1 VAVPLLTAPPEK
13 EVWKFAPFIVNRS
26 RSLTVNQ
33 QPKQGGNMKNRK
45 MMLVKI
51 LLSFMIVFA
60 FAFQAQAGEVYKL
73 ALSLAIT
80 GPTSDAGNPY
90 SKGVADYFQYVND
103 MKLLGDA
110 KIDCTI
116 RDDQYKTD
124 VTKRN
129 FEDFIDMGIVFYLNY
144 STGSTL
150 ALKRDFEEE
159 QMPTI
164 PASFHAGNLIDS
176 NYIFLPI
183 ASYSAQAIGLAEYVV
198 NNHKGATPR
207 VAMFLHPSAFGRGP
221 LSDVEKAV
229 KAGLDMEIVEVVEH
243 GKNLDNT
250 AMLKRLQS
258 KGVQYVISQT
268 IQSPVATMIKDAKR
282 LGIAA
287 DSFGQKGK
295 ITFLGCHYT
304 GGNDLIAL
312 AGSAA
317 ENYFWTTSYIVTSE
331 PGVGTDAQLALAK
344 RYGRDDKAAN
354 SHNYANG
361 VMVAQVAAEVIR
373 RAQAKGKKVT
383 KETLYE
389 ELLQMNGMN
398 AFYPVTTVGPV
409 TYSKT
414 DHAGVDTLQLYS
426 VQNGN
431 FKSMGKPFIPEYTS
445 KIK

>member
-1 VAVPLLTAPPEK
+1 
-13 EVWKFAPFIVNRS
+13 
-26 RSLTVNQ
+26 
-33 QPKQGGNMKNRK
+33 MKNRK
-45 MMLVKI
+45 MMLIKI
-51 LLSFMIVFA
+51 LLSFIVMFSI
-60 FAFQAQAGEVYKL
+60 AFQAQAGDTYKL

-90 SKGVADYFQYVND
+90 SKGVEDYFNYVND

-129 FEDFIDMGIVFYLNY
+129 FEEFLDMGIVFYLNY

-150 ALKRDFEEE
+150 ALKKDFEEE
-159 QMPTI
+159 KMPTI

-198 NNHKGATPR
+198 NNHQGSKPK
-207 VAMFLHPSAFGRGP
+207 VAMFIHPSAFGRGP
-221 LSDVEKAV
+221 VSDVKKAV
-229 KAGLDMEIVEVVEH
+229 GAGLNMEIIEVVEH
-243 GKNLDNT
+243 GKDLDNT
-250 AMLKRLQS
+250 AMLKRLLS
-258 KGVQYVISQT
+258 KNVQYVLIQT
-268 IQSPVATMIKDAKR
+268 IQSPVATMIKDATR

-287 DSFGQKGK
+287 KTFGEKGK
-295 ITFLGCHYT
+295 LTFLGCHYT

-312 AGSAA
+312 AGSAS
-317 ENYFWTTSYIVTSE
+317 ENFFWTTSYIVTSE

-361 VMVAQVAAEVIR
+361 VMVAQVAAECIQ
-373 RAQAKGKKVT
+373 RAKAKGKKINQAN
-383 KETLYE
+383 LYA
-389 ELLQMNGMN
+389 ELQAMNGMN

-409 TYSKT
+409 TYSET
-414 DHAGVDTLQLYS
+414 DHAGVDTLQLYT
-426 VQNGN
+426 VKNGQ
-431 FKSMGKPFIPEYTS
+431 FKSVGAPFIPVYTG

>member
-1 VAVPLLTAPPEK
+1 
-13 EVWKFAPFIVNRS
+13 
-26 RSLTVNQ
+26 
-33 QPKQGGNMKNRK
+33 MKNRK
-45 MMLVKI
+45 RMLFRI
-51 LLSFMIVFA
+51 SITFMIVFA
-60 FAFQAQAGEVYKL
+60 FAFQAQAGEVYNL
-73 ALSLAIT
+73 GLSLAIT

-150 ALKRDFEEE
+150 GLKRDFEEE
-159 QMPTI
+159 RMPTI

-183 ASYSAQAIGLAEYVV
+183 ASYSAQMIGLAEYVV

-207 VAMFLHPSAFGRGP
+207 VALFIHPSAFGRGP
-221 LSDVEKAV
+221 VSDVQKAV
-229 KAGLDMEIVEVVEH
+229 KAGLDMNVIEVVEH
-243 GKNLDNT
+243 GKDLDNT
-250 AMLKRLQS
+250 AMLKRLLS
-258 KGVQYVISQT
+258 KGVQYVLIQT
-268 IQSPVATMIKDAKR
+268 IQSPVATMIKDAQR
-282 LGIAA
+282 LGITAKT
-287 DSFGQKGK
+287 FGQKGK

-317 ENYFWTTSYIVTSE
+317 ENFYWTTSYTITSE

-344 RYGRDDKAAN
+344 KYGRDDKAAN

-361 VMVAQVAAEVIR
+361 VMVAQVAAECIR
-373 RAQAKGKKVT
+373 RAQAKGVKVT
-383 KETLYE
+383 KESLYA
-389 ELLQMNGMN
+389 ELLEMNGIN

-414 DHAGVDTLQLYS
+414 DKAGVDTLQLYS
-426 VQNGN
+426 VQNGQ
-431 FKSMGKPFIPEYTS
+431 FKSMGKPFIPEYTG